1 MAEYT
6 IQILPSALKQLQKIP
21 LKSRKAIINKIENL
35 AIDPRPSGVV
45 KLTDREGYRIRKGDY
60 RVIYTIQD
68 EELIITV
75 IKVAHRKDAY

>member
-6 IQILPSALKQLQKIP
+6 VQILPSAIKQLQKVP
-21 LKSRKAIINKIENL
+21 LKNRKAIINKIEEL
-35 AIDPRPSGVV
+35 AIEPRPNGVV

-68 EELIITV
+68 EELIVTV
-75 IKVAHRKDAY
+75 IKIAHRKNVY

>member
-21 LKSRKAIINKIENL
+21 LKSRKAIIKKIEDL
-35 AIDPRPSGVV
+35 ASKPRPSGVV